1 MQVRTA
7 LLTAAVVAAAA
18 EAQGPFIVRRGADTL
33 AVEQFT
39 REAGL
44 LTGALTQKSGL
55 RSEYVVVLKPDNSVE
70 RIDMTRKAAQPIT
83 IGIGFDPQAV
93 NVSFQQGG
101 QSENASIAT
110 PSGRAAPFLALSF
123 ALSEQIVRAANLKSN
138 ETVKWL
144 LLRMGT
150 GDTATATITRYHA
163 DSVSITM
170 ADVGLKLAINAKGEV
185 VGGTHQSQPWIVERK
200 P

>member
-1 MQVRTA
+1 MKVRTA
-7 LLTAAVVAAAA
+7 LLAVAAAA
-18 EAQGPFIVRRGADTL
+18 SAAHAQGTFIIRRGADTL

-44 LTGALTQKSGL
+44 LTGAVTQKSGL
-55 RSEYVVVLKPDNSVE
+55 RSEYVAVLKPDNSVE

-83 IGIGFDPQAV
+83 IGIGFDAQAV
-93 NVSFQQGG
+93 NVSFAQGG

-110 PSGRAAPFLALSF
+110 PSGKAAPFLALSL
-123 ALSEQIVRAANLKSN
+123 ALSEQIVKAANLKPN
-138 ETVKWL
+138 ESVKWL
-144 LLRMGT
+144 MLRLGS

-170 ADVGLKLAINAKGEV
+170 PDVGLKLAINARGEV

>member
-7 LLTAAVVAAAA
+7 LLTAAVVASAA
-18 EAQGPFIVRRGADTL
+18 EAQGTFIVRRGADTL

-123 ALSEQIVRAANLKSN
+123 ALSEQIVRAANLKPN

>member
-1 MQVRTA
+1 MRISTVLLAA
-7 LLTAAVVAAAA
+7 LVASAAK
-18 EAQGPFIVRRGADTL
+18 AQGTFIIRRGADTL

-44 LTGALTQKSGL
+44 LTGAVTQKSGL
-55 RSEYVVVLKPDNSVE
+55 RSEYVAVLKPDNAVE

-83 IGIGFDPQAV
+83 IGIGFDAQAV
-93 NVSFQQGG
+93 NVSFAQGG
-101 QSENASIAT
+101 QSENATIAT
-110 PSGRAAPFLALSF
+110 PSGRAAPFLAVSF
-123 ALSEQIVRAANLKSN
+123 ALCEQIVKAVSLKPGESA
-138 ETVKWL
+138 KWL
-144 LLRMGT
+144 MLRLGT
-150 GDTATATITRYHA
+150 GDTATATITRYHS

-170 ADVGLKLAINAKGEV
+170 PDVGLKLAINARGEV

>member
-7 LLTAAVVAAAA
+7 LLTAAVVASAA
-18 EAQGPFIVRRGADTL
+18 EAQGTVIVRRGADTL

-55 RSEYVVVLKPDNSVE
+55 RSEYVLVLKPDNSVE

-123 ALSEQIVRAANLKSN
+123 ALSEQIVRAANLKPN

>member
-7 LLTAAVVAAAA
+7 LLTAAVVASAG
-18 EAQGPFIVRRGADTL
+18 EAQGTFIVRRGADTL

-55 RSEYVVVLKPDNSVE
+55 RSEYVLVLKPDNSVE

-123 ALSEQIVRAANLKSN
+123 ALSEQIVRAANLKPN